1 MSESDRAGAPFKY
14 TAFISYAHADQN
26 VAAWLHK
33 ALEGYRIPKDLQG
46 TAGRD
51 GPIPKS
57 LFPIFRD
64 RDELSSSPDLSQA
77 IQDGLKASAYLLVLC
92 SPAAARSRWVNQE
105 VIEFKKLGRADRIHA
120 LIVDGDPG
128 ATPDKGGCFP
138 QALISKLSDDG
149 ALIADPTHEVLAADL
164 RPDGD
169 GKDEAKL
176 KLIAGL
182 LGIPFNS
189 LRRREAAAAR
199 KRLLVTQ
206 AIAASML
213 LLAIAAG
220 VGGWLTWRYS
230 KESDERQ
237 VPGVRVE
244 YHETTLDLTGWHE
257 TTPAQVAQ
265 HEKISSALS
274 RDHYIIVKTQP
285 QATNYVHTVGTSSG
299 IPPDIV
305 CTHCAVRERP
315 QDAAS
320 RTPLEFKVEF
330 DISALR
336 LEEKTTVDYQV
347 QYWNAFQTPDQW
359 WTGVRIS
366 DQTDLVKFTILFPPS
381 KHASAGTIQ
390 FYYHDNAD
398 HILDNP
404 SNVTMAK
411 DERGLVSSLT
421 WTLASPSTDRSYRVR
436 WDWKAAGANAGE

>member
-1 MSESDRAGAPFKY
+1 
-14 TAFISYAHADQN
+14 
-26 VAAWLHK
+26 
-33 ALEGYRIPKDLQG
+33 
-46 TAGRD
+46 
-51 GPIPKS
+51 
-57 LFPIFRD
+57 
-64 RDELSSSPDLSQA
+64 
-77 IQDGLKASAYLLVLC
+77 
-92 SPAAARSRWVNQE
+92 
-105 VIEFKKLGRADRIHA
+105 
-120 LIVDGDPG
+120 
-128 ATPDKGGCFP
+128 
-138 QALISKLSDDG
+138 
-149 ALIADPTHEVLAADL
+149 
-164 RPDGD
+164 
-169 GKDEAKL
+169 
-176 KLIAGL
+176 
-182 LGIPFNS
+182 

-244 YHETTLDLTGWHE
+244 YHETTLDLSGWHE
-257 TTPAQVAQ
+257 TTPAQIAQ
-265 HEKISSALS
+265 HERISSALS
-274 RDHYIIVKTQP
+274 RDSYIIVKTQP

-347 QYWNAFQTPDQW
+347 RYWNAFQTPDQW

-381 KHASAGTIQ
+381 KHASARTIQ

-398 HILDNP
+398 HILDNS

-421 WTLASPSTDRSYRVR
+421 WMLASPSTDRSYRVR

>member
-14 TAFISYAHADQN
+14 TAFIGYAHADQN

-46 TAGRD
+46 AAGRD

-77 IQDGLKASAYLLVLC
+77 IQDGLKTSAYLVVLC
-92 SPAAARSRWVNQE
+92 SQAAARSRWVNQE

-120 LIVDGDPG
+120 LILDGEPG

-138 QALISKLSDDG
+138 QALISKLSDVD
-149 ALIADPTHEVLAADL
+149 ALIPDPTHEVLAADL

-169 GKDEAKL
+169 GKEEAKL

-244 YHETTLDLTGWHE
+244 YHETTLDLSGWHE
-257 TTPAQVAQ
+257 TTPAQFAR

-274 RDHYIIVKTQP
+274 HDRYTIVKTQP

-299 IPPDIV
+299 IPPDID
-305 CTHCAVRERP
+305 CTHCVVRERP

-320 RTPLEFKVEF
+320 RTSFEFRIEF

-336 LEEKTTVDYQV
+336 LEEKTTVDYQTR
-347 QYWNAFQTPDQW
+347 YWNAFQTPDQW
-359 WTGVRIS
+359 WTGVRVS

-381 KHASAGTIQ
+381 KRASARAIQ
-390 FYYHDNAD
+390 FYYHDNTD

-421 WTLASPSTDRSYRVR
+421 WMLASPSTDRSYRVR
-436 WDWKAAGANAGE
+436 WDWKAAGAEAGD